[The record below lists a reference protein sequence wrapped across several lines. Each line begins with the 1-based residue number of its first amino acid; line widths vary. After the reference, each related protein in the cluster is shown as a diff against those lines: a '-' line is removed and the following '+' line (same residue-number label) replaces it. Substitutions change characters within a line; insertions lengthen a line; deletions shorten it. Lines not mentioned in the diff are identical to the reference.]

1 MAVKTVQAV
10 INGQTYNLTRN
21 SGTGKYE
28 ATITAPN
35 KSSYGQANHYYDVTI
50 KATDD
55 AGNVTTKNSSDATL
69 GNSLKLYVKEKVA
82 PTQTITYPTSSAL
95 ITNNKPA
102 ITWEVK
108 DSDSGINPDS
118 IGITINSGTKITS
131 GITKTP
137 ITGGYR
143 CSYTPA
149 SPLNE
154 GSNVIKVDCADNDG
168 NAATQVSVTFK
179 VDTVP
184 PTLNITSP
192 AQGLITNE
200 STVTVK
206 GTTNDA
212 TSSPVLVVIKVNEG
226 EDISVTVGS
235 DGSFTKDITLV
246 EGNNTIKVIA
256 TDSAKK
262 QTTVMRTVELDTKP
276 PVFGAVTLTPNP
288 VDSGKTFVISVEVTD
303 A

>member
-108 DSDSGINPDS
+108 DSDSGINPNS

-184 PTLNITSP
+184 PTLNIISP
-192 AQGLITNE
+192 VQGLITNKT
-200 STVTVK
+200 TVTVK

-246 EGNNTIKVIA
+246 EGNNTIKIIA

-262 QTTVMRTVELDTKP
+262 QTTVTRTVELDTKP

>member
-108 DSDSGINPDS
+108 DSDSGINPNS

-168 NAATQVSVTFK
+168 NAATQVSVSFK

-192 AQGLITNE
+192 VQGLITNKA
-200 STVTVK
+200 TVTVK

-262 QTTVMRTVELDTKP
+262 QTTVTRTVELDTKP

>member
-1 MAVKTVQAV
+1 M
-10 INGQTYNLTRN
+10 
-21 SGTGKYE
+21 
-28 ATITAPN
+28 
-35 KSSYGQANHYYDVTI
+35 
-50 KATDD
+50 
-55 AGNVTTKNSSDATL
+55 
-69 GNSLKLYVKEKVA
+69 
-82 PTQTITYPTSSAL
+82 

-108 DSDSGINPDS
+108 DNDSGINPNS

-192 AQGLITNE
+192 VQGLITNKA
-200 STVTVK
+200 TVTVK

-212 TSSPVLVVIKVNEG
+212 TSSPVLVVLKVNKG

-235 DGSFTKDITLV
+235 DGSFTKDVTLV
-246 EGNNTIKVIA
+246 EGNNTIKIIA

-262 QTTVMRTVELDTKP
+262 QTTVTRTVELDTKP

>member
-108 DSDSGINPDS
+108 DNDSGINPNS

-192 AQGLITNE
+192 TQGLITNK

-212 TSSPVLVVIKVNEG
+212 TSSPVLVVIKVNNG

-235 DGSFTKDITLV
+235 DGSFTKDVTLV
-246 EGNNTIKVIA
+246 EGNNTIKIIA

-262 QTTVMRTVELDTKP
+262 QTTVTRTVELDTKP

>member
-108 DSDSGINPDS
+108 DNDSGINPNS

-184 PTLNITSP
+184 PTLNIISP
-192 AQGLITNE
+192 VQGLITNKT
-200 STVTVK
+200 TVTVK

-246 EGNNTIKVIA
+246 EGNNTIKIIA

-262 QTTVMRTVELDTKP
+262 QTTVTRTVELDTKP

>member
-108 DSDSGINPDS
+108 DNDSGINPDS

-192 AQGLITNE
+192 TQGLITNK

-212 TSSPVLVVIKVNEG
+212 TSSPVLVVIKVNNG

-235 DGSFTKDITLV
+235 DGSFTKDVTLV
-246 EGNNTIKVIA
+246 EGNNTIKIIA

-262 QTTVMRTVELDTKP
+262 QTTVTRTVELDTKP

>member
-55 AGNVTTKNSSDATL
+55 AGNITTKNSSDATL

-108 DSDSGINPDS
+108 DNDSGINLNS

-192 AQGLITNE
+192 AQGLITNKA
-200 STVTVK
+200 TVTVK

-212 TSSPVLVVIKVNEG
+212 TSSPVLVVIKVNDG

-235 DGSFTKDITLV
+235 DGSFTKNVTLV

-262 QTTVMRTVELDTKP
+262 QTTVTRTVELDTKP

>member
-137 ITGGYR
+137 ITGGYK
-143 CSYTPA
+143 CSYTPT

-168 NAATQVSVTFK
+168 NAATQVSVSFK

-192 AQGLITNE
+192 VQGLITNKA
-200 STVTVK
+200 TVTVK

-262 QTTVMRTVELDTKP
+262 QTTVTRTVELDTKP

>member
-108 DSDSGINPDS
+108 DNDSGINPNS

-179 VDTVP
+179 IDTVP

-192 AQGLITNE
+192 VQGLITNKT
-200 STVTVK
+200 TVTVK

-246 EGNNTIKVIA
+246 EGNNTIKIIA

-262 QTTVMRTVELDTKP
+262 QTTVTRTVELDTKP

>member
-108 DSDSGINPDS
+108 DSDSGINPNS

-137 ITGGYR
+137 ITGGYK

-168 NAATQVSVTFK
+168 NAATQVSVSFK

-192 AQGLITNE
+192 VQGLITNKA
-200 STVTVK
+200 TVTVK

-262 QTTVMRTVELDTKP
+262 QTTVTRTVELDTKP